1 MCSRIIRQGV
11 FFVCIFSGPDKV
23 RSELRTEKQNRER
36 ENEYLEERCSIR
48 HRALMTHQ
56 ILKKCLLE
64 P

>member
-1 MCSRIIRQGV
+1 M
-11 FFVCIFSGPDKV
+11 FSGV
-23 RSELRTEKQNRER
+23 IWFAVSRSNQLKMEKQKQR
-36 ENEYLEERCSIR
+36 ENEYLEELCSIR